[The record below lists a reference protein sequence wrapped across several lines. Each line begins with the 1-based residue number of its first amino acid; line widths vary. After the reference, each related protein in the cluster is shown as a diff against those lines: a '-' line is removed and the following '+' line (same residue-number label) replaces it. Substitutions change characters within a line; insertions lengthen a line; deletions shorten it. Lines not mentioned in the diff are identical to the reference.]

1 MKLTKMM
8 SFFDS
13 TVLKKY
19 TSPHHSQLD
28 SISFFPHM
36 PVHIPYSKLQ
46 VDYTLFHEFETID
59 QLSHH
64 HSQARLK
71 SPKKEGIAVVLALPF
86 VSSQALFS
94 ILPASL

>member
-8 SFFDS
+8 SFFES

-19 TSPHHSQLD
+19 TSPHHNQLD

-36 PVHIPYSKLQ
+36 PVLIPYSKLQ
-46 VDYTLFHEFETID
+46 VDFTLFHKFETID
-59 QLSHH
+59 QLLLHH
-64 HSQARLK
+64 FQNQLK
-71 SPKKEGIAVVLALPF
+71 YQEKGIAIVLALPF
-86 VSSQALFS
+86 VSSHGIFS

>member
-13 TVLKKY
+13 NVLKKH
-19 TSPHHSQLD
+19 TSPHHNQLD

-36 PVHIPYSKLQ
+36 PVLIPYSKLQ
-46 VDYTLFHEFETID
+46 VDFTLFHEFETID
-59 QLSHH
+59 QLSLH
-64 HSQARLK
+64 HSQDQLK
-71 SPKKEGIAVVLALPF
+71 SPKKEGITIVLALPF
-86 VSSQALFS
+86 VSSQAFFS